1 MSDQIK
7 DQSVARQP
15 WVTPEIQLLSV
26 DDTHGT
32 NGIGVDGGPYPE
44 SQS

>member
-15 WVTPEIQLLSV
+15 WVAPEIQLLSV

-32 NGIGVDGGPYPE
+32 NGTGVDGGPYPE